1 MSLYHQRRFAK
12 LRYSTTSIIAAL
24 DLKQM
29 LPHETEKNNLLV
41 QSCKLYMECEFFFT
55 ELEALSYFTDKV
67 TLPLL
72 NCVKTSSHKKTY
84 FRYFQHCI
92 LDKYCVSYKHLP
104 VAEPDSELVK

>member
-55 ELEALSYFTDKV
+55 EL
-67 TLPLL
+67 
-72 NCVKTSSHKKTY
+72 
-84 FRYFQHCI
+84 
-92 LDKYCVSYKHLP
+92 
-104 VAEPDSELVK
+104 